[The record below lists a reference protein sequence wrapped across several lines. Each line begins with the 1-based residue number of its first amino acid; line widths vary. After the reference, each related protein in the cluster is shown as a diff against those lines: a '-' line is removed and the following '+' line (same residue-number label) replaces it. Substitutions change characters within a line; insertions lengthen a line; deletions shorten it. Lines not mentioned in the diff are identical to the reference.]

1 MENDKINF
9 EIEVKSALIKEN
21 RTMSNL
27 AEEIGIS
34 ISYLS
39 DIIRGNRKANHYKEK
54 IIGILNLENKEE
66 VIVW

>member
-27 AEEIGIS
+27 AEEIGHT
-34 ISYLS
+34 LV
-39 DIIRGNRKANHYKEK
+39 KL
-54 IIGILNLENKEE
+54 LNDMHMIKSMPIKLHRNSLYR
-66 VIVW
+66 